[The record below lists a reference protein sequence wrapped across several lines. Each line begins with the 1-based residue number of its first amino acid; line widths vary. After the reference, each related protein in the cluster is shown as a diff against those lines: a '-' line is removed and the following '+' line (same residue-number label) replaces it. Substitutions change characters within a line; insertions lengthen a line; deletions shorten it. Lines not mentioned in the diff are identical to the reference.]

1 MLHHKLFNV
10 YFGEK
15 RERYVYSKLATMK
28 QQVMRKIP
36 VLTYCL
42 LPQYLL
48 HCTSSLFF
56 FFCFFCAIVY
66 PLSTMTLWRN
76 DCLPYSPPNLR
87 DMTATLPYA
96 SSTTCLCRTDLQTT
110 PTDTSI
116 KKIQRLHH
124 KPGTNTNHLKTS
136 PFPDHTKNKNTNQR
150 PYFTIQN
157 K

>member
-28 QQVMRKIP
+28 QQVMREIP

-48 HCTSSLFF
+48 HCTNSLFF
-56 FFCFFCAIVY
+56 LCFFCAIVY
-66 PLSTMTLWRN
+66 ALSTMTLWRN
-76 DCLPYSPPNLR
+76 DCLPYSPPNLH
-87 DMTATLPYA
+87 DMTAMLPYA
-96 SSTTCLCRTDLQTT
+96 PSTTCLCRTDLQTT
-110 PTDTSI
+110 PPDTTI
-116 KKIQRLHH
+116 KKNYKTAPHTRNQY
-124 KPGTNTNHLKTS
+124 KPFKNK
-136 PFPDHTKNKNTNQR
+136 PFLRPHQNKNTNQR
-150 PYFTIQN
+150 PYFTIPN